1 MAKYG
6 FLLDVT
12 KCTGCYSCYLACKDE
27 YVGNDYPGYSA
38 AQPEGQTWLRLS
50 EIEQGAGAKVKVD
63 YIPIMCQQCEDAPCM
78 KAAPEGAV
86 YRRADGVV
94 IIDPEKAKGY
104 KKIVDA
110 CPYRAIYWN
119 EALNVAQKCTMCA
132 HMLDAGEKTTRCAE
146 VCPTGALVFGDM
158 ADAKSDIA
166 KQIKANKDRVED
178 FKPQFETK
186 PTVKYI
192 AIPRPFISGEVLLAD
207 DMNECL
213 KGAKVTLTC
222 DCGYKAETTT
232 DFFGDFEFKGLEYNV
247 DYTLKAEYEGY
258 FAMEMTVRTNSAKNV
273 GEVVLQP
280 K

>member
-6 FLLDVT
+6 ILLDVT

-27 YVGNDYPGYSA
+27 YVNNDYPGFSV

-50 EIEQGAGAKVKVD
+50 EVEQGSESKVKVD
-63 YIPIMCQQCEDAPCM
+63 YIPIMCQHCNDAPCM
-78 KAAPEGAV
+78 KVAPEGAV
-86 YRRADGVV
+86 YRRADGVI
-94 IIDPEKAKGY
+94 IIDPVKAKGY

-119 EALNVAQKCTMCA
+119 EGLNVAQKCTMCA
-132 HMLDAGEKTTRCAE
+132 QMIDAGEKETRCSE

-158 ADAKSDIA
+158 ADANSEISKL
-166 KQIKANKDRVED
+166 IKAKKDQVED

-192 AIPRPFISGEVLLAD
+192 GIPRPFIAGEIMLAD
-207 DMNECL
+207 NDECI
-213 KGAKVTLTC
+213 KGAKVTLSC
-222 DCGYKAETTT
+222 ECGYKAEAST
-232 DFFGDFEFKGLEYNV
+232 DFFGDFQFKGLESNV
-247 DYTLKAEYEGY
+247 DYTLKAEYDGY
-258 FAMEMTVRTNSAKNV
+258 YPVEMTVRTNAAKNV
-273 GEVVLQP
+273 GEIVLQP

>member
-6 FLLDVT
+6 IFLDVT

-27 YVGNDYPGYSA
+27 YVGNDYTGYSV

-50 EIEQGAGAKVKVD
+50 EVEQGSGSKVKVD
-63 YIPIMCQQCEDAPCM
+63 YIPIMCQHCNDAPCM

-104 KKIVDA
+104 KKVMEA
-110 CPYRAIYWN
+110 CPYRAVYWN

-132 HMLDAGEKTTRCAE
+132 HMLDAGEKETRCSE

-158 ADAKSDIA
+158 ADANSTISKL
-166 KQIKANKDRVED
+166 IKAKKDQVED

-186 PTVKYI
+186 PTVKYVG
-192 AIPRPFISGEVLLAD
+192 IPRPFIAGEVMLAD
-207 DMNECL
+207 NADCI
-213 KGAKVTLTC
+213 KGAKVTLS
-222 DCGYKAETTT
+222 CGCGTKAEAAT
-232 DFFGDFEFKGLEYNV
+232 DFFGDFEFKGLESNV
-247 DYTLKAEYEGY
+247 DYTLKAEYDGY
-258 FAMEMTVRTNSAKNV
+258 YPVEMTVRTNSAKNI
-273 GEVVLQP
+273 GEIVLQP